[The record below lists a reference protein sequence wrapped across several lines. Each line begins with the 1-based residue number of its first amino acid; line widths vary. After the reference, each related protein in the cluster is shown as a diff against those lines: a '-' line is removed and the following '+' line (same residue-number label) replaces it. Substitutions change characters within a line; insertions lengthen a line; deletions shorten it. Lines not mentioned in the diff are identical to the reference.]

1 MRLGIW
7 TPAPQT
13 IRPDPV
19 TKPALDA
26 LTTSGGGPDAS
37 FDYAVRLLNR
47 AEELGFDITLIAQ
60 RWFGPDLDSWIY
72 AAALAPVVRK
82 MEIMAAVH
90 PGIMD
95 PRIAAKLGASIDRI
109 SGGRFCVNIVNGTRP
124 QEHNMYGSWIDSD
137 EGRYRRMDE
146 FIRVVKGL
154 WTQESFTLEGE
165 FYQLRDCVMPTR
177 PVRTP
182 HPPFY
187 AASRADEGMSVVSQE
202 CDTWF
207 VNYDKDRRH
216 YAQSLRRIEDEIG
229 QMEKRVS
236 SIGRRMGYGINAVV
250 FVADSDAEAEALAD
264 EHVRV
269 VTTDPTVFV
278 GTSGVGANLIGTPK
292 TIVERMR
299 RYEAL
304 GVDLFMLH
312 FHPMH
317 EGLEQFAEKV
327 LPELR
332 VGAGAKSFA

>member
-26 LTTSGGGPDAS
+26 LTRHGGGVDAN
-37 FDYAVRLLNR
+37 FDYAVKLLNR

-90 PGIMD
+90 PGIAD
-95 PRIAAKLGASIDRI
+95 PRIYAKLGATIDRI

-124 QEHNMYGSWIDSD
+124 QEHDMYGSWIES
-137 EGRYRRMDE
+137 EGGRYRRMQE
-146 FIRVVKGL
+146 FIQLMKQL
-154 WTQESFTLEGE
+154 WTQERVDLDGE
-165 FYQLRDCVMPTR
+165 FYAMHGAMPTR
-177 PVRTP
+177 SVRSP

-187 AASRADEGMSVVSQE
+187 AASRADEGMDVVARE

-207 VNYDKDRRH
+207 VNYDKDRAN
-216 YAQSLRRIEDEIG
+216 YEQSLKRIEREIG
-229 QMEKRVS
+229 MMEDRVS
-236 SIGRRMGYGINAVV
+236 ALGRKMTYGINAIVIMGETEE
-250 FVADSDAEAEALAD
+250 DAQAKAD

-269 VTTDPTVFV
+269 VSTDKSVFV

-292 TIVERMR
+292 AIAQRIR
-299 RYEAL
+299 RYEEL
-304 GVDLFMLH
+304 GVGLLMLH
-312 FHPMH
+312 FWPMH
-317 EGLEQFAEKV
+317 DGLEEFAQKV
-327 LPELR
+327 LPEL
-332 VGAGAKSFA
+332 K